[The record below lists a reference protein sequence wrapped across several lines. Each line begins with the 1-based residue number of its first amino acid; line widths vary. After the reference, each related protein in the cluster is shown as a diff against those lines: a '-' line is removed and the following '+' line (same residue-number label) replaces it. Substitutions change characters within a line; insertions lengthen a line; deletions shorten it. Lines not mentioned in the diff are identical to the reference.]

1 MNSAATEEQYAPA
14 GEERPMRAYVADVSV
29 DDGPATPMLC
39 LLTRT
44 GEVVIP
50 TVPDDPP
57 VPDGMTHVVRVEPR
71 RPWANLAPGQSVS
84 APDDYRLWHLG
95 VGSSGSSP
103 MAGAAPLALTVGTA
117 AVPRSL
123 TRTRPAPGPAAHD
136 GVRLAL
142 AAVAALSGAVGV
154 VLIVRALRARTE

>member
-1 MNSAATEEQYAPA
+1 
-14 GEERPMRAYVADVSV
+14 MRAYVADVSV

-95 VGSSGSSP
+95 VGSSGTSP
-103 MAGAAPLALTVGTA
+103 MVGAAPLALTVGTA

-123 TRTRPAPGPAAHD
+123 TRPRPTPGPAAHD

-154 VLIVRALRARTE
+154 VLIVRALRARTERLSGC